1 LFEKSGGKV
10 KAYKIHVFL
19 LMILIIVFAGCSS
32 KSTNVLKP
40 EYEQSWVKVIAVL
53 PVENKTKDNKAP
65 QLMRSKLL
73 DQLYFKGY
81 SKLSLA
87 AIDQKLESLYTSD
100 KKGNIGIIAPQV
112 LKDLVGADAV
122 MYCTLLESSN
132 SIGFFSAPVTIS
144 LYCELR
150 RAESGEVLWKSKYKS
165 TNRNFD
171 FTRKSLEM
179 KSCESYE
186 SVIEEVV
193 NKIIETLPDGPNL
206 RG

>member
-1 LFEKSGGKV
+1 M
-10 KAYKIHVFL
+10 KAYKTYVFL
-19 LMILIIVFAGCSS
+19 LMILIIVFSGCSS
-32 KSTNVLKP
+32 KSTTVLKP
-40 EYEQSWVKVIAVL
+40 EYEQNWVKVIAVL
-53 PVENKTKDNKAP
+53 PVENKTKDNNAP
-65 QLMRSKLL
+65 PLLRSKLL

-81 SKLSLA
+81 SKVPLA
-87 AIDQKLESLYTSD
+87 VIDQKLESLYTSD
-100 KKGNIGIIAPQV
+100 KKGNVGKIAPQV

-132 SIGFFSAPVTIS
+132 SINFFYAPLTIS
-144 LYCELR
+144 LECELR
-150 RAESGEVLWKSKYKS
+150 RSESGEVLWKGKYKS
-165 TNRNFD
+165 TDRNFD

-186 SVIEEVV
+186 SVIEEVI

>member
-1 LFEKSGGKV
+1 V

-40 EYEQSWVKVIAVL
+40 EYEQSWVKIIAVI

-65 QLMRSKLL
+65 QLLRSKLI

-81 SKLSLA
+81 SKVPLA
-87 AIDQKLESLYTSD
+87 VIDQKLESLYISD
-100 KKGNIGIIAPQV
+100 KKGNVGIIAPQV

-132 SIGFFSAPVTIS
+132 SIGVFYAPVTIS
-144 LYCELR
+144 LSCELR
-150 RAESGEVLWKSKYKS
+150 RAESGEVLWKGKYKS
-165 TNRNFD
+165 TNRSFG
-171 FTRKSLEM
+171 FTRKNLEM

-186 SVIEEVV
+186 TVIEEVV
-193 NKIIETLPDGPNL
+193 NKTIETLPDGPNL

>member
-1 LFEKSGGKV
+1 LFKKSGGKV

-40 EYEQSWVKVIAVL
+40 EYEQNWVKVIAIL
-53 PVENKTKDNKAP
+53 PVENKTMDNKAP
-65 QLMRSKLL
+65 QLLRSKLL

-81 SKLSLA
+81 SKIPLA
-87 AIDQKLESLYTSD
+87 VIDQKLESLYISD

-132 SIGFFSAPVTIS
+132 SIGFFYAPVTIS

-150 RAESGEVLWKSKYKS
+150 RAESGEVLWKDKYKS

-171 FTRKSLEM
+171 FTQKNLEM
-179 KSCESYE
+179 KSSEIYE

>member
-1 LFEKSGGKV
+1 MFEKNGGKV

-19 LMILIIVFAGCSS
+19 LIILIIVFAGCSS

-40 EYEQSWVKVIAVL
+40 EYEQNWVKVIAIL
-53 PVENKTKDNKAP
+53 PVENKTMDNKAP
-65 QLMRSKLL
+65 QLLRSKLL

-81 SKLSLA
+81 SKVPLA
-87 AIDQKLESLYTSD
+87 VIDQKLESLYISD
-100 KKGNIGIIAPQV
+100 KKGNVGLIAPQV

-132 SIGFFSAPVTIS
+132 SIGLFYAPVAIS

-150 RAESGEVLWKSKYKS
+150 RSENGEVLWKDKYKS

-171 FTRKSLEM
+171 FTRKNLEM
-179 KSCESYE
+179 KSSEIYE

>member
-1 LFEKSGGKV
+1 M

-19 LMILIIVFAGCSS
+19 LMILIIVFSGCSS

-40 EYEQSWVKVIAVL
+40 EYEQSWVKIIAVL
-53 PVENKTKDNKAP
+53 PVENKTKDNTAP
-65 QLMRSKLL
+65 QLLRSKLL

-81 SKLSLA
+81 SKIPLA
-87 AIDQKLESLYTSD
+87 VIDQKLESLYTGD
-100 KKGNIGIIAPQV
+100 KIGNVGIIAPQV

-122 MYCTLLESSN
+122 IYCTLLESSN
-132 SIGFFSAPVTIS
+132 SIGFFYAPVTIS
-144 LYCELR
+144 LSCELR
-150 RAESGEVLWKSKYKS
+150 RSESGEVLWKGKYKS

-193 NKIIETLPDGPNL
+193 NKVIETLPDGPNL

>member
-10 KAYKIHVFL
+10 KTFKIHVFL
-19 LMILIIVFAGCSS
+19 LMILIFVFSGCSS
-32 KSTNVLKP
+32 KLTNVLKP
-40 EYEQSWVKVIAVL
+40 EYEQSWAKIIAVL

-65 QLMRSKLL
+65 QLLRSKLL

-100 KKGNIGIIAPQV
+100 KKGNVGIIAPQV

-132 SIGFFSAPVTIS
+132 SIGFFYAPVTIS

-150 RAESGEVLWKSKYKS
+150 RSESGEVLWKNKYKS

-171 FTRKSLEM
+171 FTRKNLEM
-179 KSCESYE
+179 KSSAIYE

-193 NKIIETLPDGPNL
+193 NKIIETFPDGPNL

>member
-1 LFEKSGGKV
+1 V

-19 LMILIIVFAGCSS
+19 LMLLIIVFSGCSS

-40 EYEQSWVKVIAVL
+40 EYEQSWVKGIAVL

-65 QLMRSKLL
+65 QLLRSKLI

-81 SKLSLA
+81 SKVPLA
-87 AIDQKLESLYTSD
+87 VIDQKLESLYTSD
-100 KKGNIGIIAPQV
+100 KKGNVGIIAPQV

-132 SIGFFSAPVTIS
+132 PIGFFYAPVTIS

-150 RAESGEVLWKSKYKS
+150 RAESGEILWKDKYKS

>member
-1 LFEKSGGKV
+1 M
-10 KAYKIHVFL
+10 KAYKIHIFL

-53 PVENKTKDNKAP
+53 PVENKTEDNKAP
-65 QLMRSKLL
+65 QLLRSKLL

-81 SKLSLA
+81 SKLPLA
-87 AIDQKLESLYTSD
+87 SIDQKLEALYIRD
-100 KKGNIGIIAPQV
+100 KKGNTGIIAPQV
-112 LKDLVGADAV
+112 LKDLVGADGV

-132 SIGFFSAPVTIS
+132 SIGFFYAPLTIS
-144 LYCELR
+144 LSCELR
-150 RAESGEVLWKSKYKS
+150 RAESGEVLWKDEYKS
-165 TNRNFD
+165 TDRNFD
-171 FTRKSLEM
+171 FISKNLEM
-179 KSCESYE
+179 KSSESYE

-193 NKIIETLPDGPNL
+193 DKIIETLPDGPNL